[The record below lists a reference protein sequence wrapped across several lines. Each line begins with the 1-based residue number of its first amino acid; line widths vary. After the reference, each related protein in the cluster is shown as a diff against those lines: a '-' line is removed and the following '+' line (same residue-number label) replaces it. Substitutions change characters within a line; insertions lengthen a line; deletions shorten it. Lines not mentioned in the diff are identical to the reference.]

1 MSLSLDSPE
10 IFFNRELS
18 WLAFARRVLEL
29 TQDPDL
35 ALLER
40 VKFVGIMGMLHD
52 EFFMK
57 RISGLK
63 HQVRFGVVKRSLDGC
78 LPTEELAACREEIR
92 RQMDTLSRA
101 MRQEIGPA
109 LERAGIPILEHAALS
124 PRQVAHLRDYFVA
137 SVLPLLTP
145 LAVDAEHPFPFI
157 SGQGLNLA
165 VLARD
170 GKGKRARFLRLKVP
184 TNRPRW
190 LAVPESDGFVPLEQV
205 IAANLDLLLPA
216 ESDTESHLFRVTRG
230 AEGEVE
236 AWDEAGDE
244 DALMPGGIVRQ
255 VSRDLKARRFAGV
268 VRLKVSTTMPTTLC
282 NWLAEQMHVPVED
295 IYPTDTYLG
304 LNDLL
309 ALRVAGRE
317 DLLAPPHEPVTHPRL
332 LSLDAGEPADIFQE
346 IERGDILLHHPY
358 QSFDT
363 SVFRFLRTAAE
374 DPNVLAIKLTIYR
387 TSKDSPIIKAL
398 AEAAR
403 NGKQVAVLVEIT
415 ARFDEAPNIAWG
427 EFLEQEGAHVSYG
440 VQKLKTH
447 VKLALVIREEQ
458 GKIRNYVHVGTGNY
472 HTGTARIYE
481 DVGLLTCDPEIAQD
495 VASLFNQLTGA
506 LPLKGHGKLL
516 VAPHSMRNRF
526 IALINREAENA
537 RAGRPGRIRA
547 KMNQLQDPEIIRELY
562 KASQAGVEIDLN
574 VRGLSCL
581 RPGVPG
587 LSENIR
593 VFSVVGRFLEHGRI
607 YEFHNDDQAEYFL
620 GSADWM
626 KRNLDRRVESITPV
640 TDPATRA
647 ELRRILDVYE
657 RDNASRWDCLPDGT
671 YQRRRPRE
679 GEAGR
684 GSQEVFAELARE
696 RPEVTPDSLPRPSRR
711 RTRKD

>member
-1 MSLSLDSPE
+1 VPLSLDSPE

-29 TQDPDL
+29 TLDPEL
-35 ALLER
+35 PLLER
-40 VKFVGIMGMLHD
+40 VKFAGIMGMLHD

-63 HQVRFGVVKRSLDGC
+63 FQVRRGVVKRTLDGY

-92 RQMDTLSRA
+92 RQMDTLARV
-101 MRQEIGPA
+101 MRQEIRPA
-109 LERAGIPILEHAALS
+109 LGRAGIPILEHAELT
-124 PRQVAHLRDYFVA
+124 PGQVAHLRDYFVA

-165 VLARD
+165 ILARNE
-170 GKGKRARFLRLKVP
+170 KGKRERFLRLKVP

-190 LAVPESDGFVPLEQV
+190 LAVPDSDGFVPLEQV
-205 IAANLDLLLPA
+205 IAANLDLLLLGA
-216 ESDTESHLFRVTRG
+216 SDLQSHVFRVNRG
-230 AEGEVE
+230 AEGEPE
-236 AWDEAGDE
+236 ALDEADDN
-244 DALMPGGIVRQ
+244 DALLPGGIVRQ

-268 VRLKVSTTMPTTLC
+268 VRLKVSATMPVTLC
-282 NWLAEQMHVPVED
+282 NWLAEQMRVSAED
-295 IYPTDTYLG
+295 VYPTDTLLG

-317 DLLAPPHEPVTHPRL
+317 DLLAPIHEPVTHPRL
-332 LSLDAGEPADIFQE
+332 RTLDAGEPIDIFQE

-358 QSFDT
+358 HSFDT
-363 SVFRFLRTAAE
+363 SVLRFLRTAAR

-387 TSKDSPIIKAL
+387 TNVDSPIIKAL
-398 AEAAR
+398 AAAAR

-447 VKLALVIREEQ
+447 VKLALVIREER
-458 GKIRNYVHVGTGNY
+458 GRLRNYVHVGTGNY

-481 DVGLLTCDPEIAQD
+481 DVGLLTCDPEISQD
-495 VASLFNQLTGA
+495 VAALFNQLTGA
-506 LPLKGHGKLL
+506 LPLQGYGKLL
-516 VAPHSMRNRF
+516 VAPHSMRARF
-526 IALINREAENA
+526 TELIRREAEHV

-547 KMNQLQDPEIIRELY
+547 KMNQLQDPEIVRELY
-562 KASQAGVEIDLN
+562 KAGQAGVAIDLI

-607 YEFHNDDQAEYFL
+607 YEFHNDGGLEYFL

-626 KRNLDRRVESITPV
+626 KRNLDRRVETITPV
-640 TDPATRA
+640 TDPAIKA
-647 ELRRILDVYE
+647 ELGRILDIYE
-657 RDNASRWDCLPDGT
+657 QDNVSRWDCLPDGT
-671 YQRRRPRE
+671 YQRRRPEE
-679 GEAGR
+679 GEPRR
-684 GSQEVFAELARE
+684 GSQQVFAELARLSVTTT
-696 RPEVTPDSLPRPSRR
+696 PEPPKGQPRR
-711 RTRKD
+711 RIRKN

>member
-1 MSLSLDSPE
+1 MPLSLDSPE

-29 TQDPDL
+29 TLDPEL
-35 ALLER
+35 PLLER

-63 HQVRFGVVKRSLDGC
+63 HQVRLGVVKRSLDGC
-78 LPTEELAACREEIR
+78 LPTEELAVCREEIR
-92 RQMDTLSRA
+92 RQMDTLSRV
-101 MRQEIGPA
+101 MREEIGPA
-109 LERAGIPILEHAALS
+109 LGRAEIPILEHAELN
-124 PRQVAHLRDYFVA
+124 PRQIAHLRDYFVA

-165 VLARD
+165 VLARNE
-170 GKGKRARFLRLKVP
+170 KGKRERFLRLKVP

-190 LAVPESDGFVPLEQV
+190 LAVPESNGFVPVEQV
-205 IAANLDLLLPA
+205 IAANLDLLLPGG
-216 ESDTESHLFRVTRG
+216 SDLQSHLFRVTRG
-230 AEGEVE
+230 AEGEAE
-236 AWDEAGDE
+236 ALDEAADD
-244 DALMPGGIVRQ
+244 DALLPGGIVRQ
-255 VSRDLKARRFAGV
+255 VSRDLKVRRFAGV
-268 VRLKVSTTMPTTLC
+268 VRLKVSAAMPATLC
-282 NWLAEQMHVPVED
+282 NWLAEQMHVSAED

-317 DLLAPPHEPVTHPRL
+317 DLLAPVREPVTHPRL
-332 LSLDAGEPADIFQE
+332 LALDAGEPSDIFQE
-346 IERGDILLHHPY
+346 VERGDILLHHPY
-358 QSFDT
+358 HSFDT
-363 SVFRFLRTAAE
+363 SVLRFLRTSAR

-387 TSKDSPIIKAL
+387 TSRDSPIIKAL

-403 NGKQVAVLVEIT
+403 HGKQVAVLVEIT

-458 GKIRNYVHVGTGNY
+458 GRLRNYVHVGTGNY

-481 DVGLLTCDPEIAQD
+481 DVGLLTCDPEISQD

-506 LPLKGHGKLL
+506 LPLKGHGKLI
-516 VAPHSMRNRF
+516 VAPHSMRTRF
-526 IALINREAENA
+526 TELIRREAEHA
-537 RAGRPGRIRA
+537 RAGRQGRIRA

-562 KASQAGVEIDLN
+562 KAGQAGVAIDLN

-593 VFSVVGRFLEHGRI
+593 VFSVVGRYLEHGRI
-607 YEFHNDDQAEYFL
+607 YEFHNAGEPEYFL

-640 TDPATRA
+640 TDPAAKA
-647 ELRRILDVYE
+647 ELGRILDVYE
-657 RDNASRWDCLPDGT
+657 QDNVSRWDCLPDGA
-671 YQRRRPRE
+671 YRRRRPEE
-679 GEAGR
+679 GDSRR
-684 GSQEVFAELARE
+684 GSQDVFAALARQAVTTAPA
-696 RPEVTPDSLPRPSRR
+696 PEKRR
-711 RTRKD
+711 RRRQAGKD